1 MEMAEEWRSCGGA
14 AEEEKSRREELLILA
29 KDIVSHNI
37 KHNAEVEACD
47 LLIEIERLD
56 LLLDFVEE
64 VDHARVCLYL
74 LSCSPLTPDPD
85 NQILIK
91 TAKDVYLKF
100 SKQFEALRCAVMLND
115 VSMIREIFLSTE
127 DMLMKKQMAIL
138 LGRHQ
143 IFLEL
148 TDVENADRLS
158 ELNSNANLHTYFHSL
173 ARELDIMEPKT
184 PEGIYKSHLE
194 QSRPFASASAP
205 DSARMNLAAAFV
217 NGFVNC
223 GFGVDKMM
231 NEMED
236 ANRWFYKNKD
246 FGMLSAAASQGLV
259 WRWDIDA
266 GLAQCDRFLYV
277 NDDYIKA
284 GTLLA
289 IGLISS
295 GIQDPCDPASAL
307 LMDHVHSDRATMRIG
322 SILGLGLAYANSKR
336 DMVVK
341 NEDGGV
347 VFELKK
353 VLTDNKPS
361 ATPEVRCFLTVI
373 FICMK

>member
-1 MEMAEEWRSCGGA
+1 
-14 AEEEKSRREELLILA
+14 
-29 KDIVSHNI
+29 
-37 KHNAEVEACD
+37 
-47 LLIEIERLD
+47 
-56 LLLDFVEE
+56 
-64 VDHARVCLYL
+64 
-74 LSCSPLTPDPD
+74 LTPDPD

-373 FICMK
+373 FIFMK